1 MGPTPGRLA
10 RSNSGPDSSE
20 LTACMRDPQRVRTW
34 WLSFTDRGRGFYAL
48 VALGHDAPVVR
59 RDQALRVLDSLRF
72 DSVPRGRDAP
82 EAR

>member
-1 MGPTPGRLA
+1 MIGGRPVCETLAAVPGRMMSA
-10 RSNSGPDSSE
+10 RLTLGPGG
-20 LTACMRDPQRVRTW
+20 RRNRFRRVR
-34 WLSFTDRGRGFYAL
+34 RCYAL
-48 VALGHDAPVVR
+48 VALGRDAPVVR